1 MTDTEI
7 TGLYWSRDERA
18 LEATRA
24 RYGGFARSLA
34 MNLLG
39 SAEDAEECA
48 QDAYLALWRSIP
60 PERPENL
67 KAYLGRIL
75 RNTAADIWNRAHA
88 KKRDAGLTVLLSE
101 LEDCL
106 PAPSDPQAELETRE
120 LGRAVTAW
128 LRSQDPDSR
137 ALFLRR
143 YWYGQELK
151 TLAREWGVSANALA
165 QRMHRL
171 RNSLRAAL
179 EKEGFVI

>member
-1 MTDTEI
+1 MDDAEI
-7 TGLYWSRDERA
+7 VGLYWARDESA
-18 LEATRA
+18 LEATRTK
-24 RYGGFARSLA
+24 YGGFARSLA
-34 MNLLG
+34 VNLLG

-60 PERPENL
+60 PERPESL
-67 KAYLGRIL
+67 KAYLGRIV

-106 PAPSDPQAELETRE
+106 PSPSDPQAELESRE
-120 LGRAVTAW
+120 LGRAVSAW
-128 LRSQDPDSR
+128 LRTLDADSR

-165 QRMHRL
+165 QRTRRL
-171 RNSLRAAL
+171 RISLRAAL
-179 EKEGFVI
+179 EKEGFII